1 MTNKQLSELLA
12 NISASYQILGENRF
26 KVIAYDKASESI
38 AHLTQELKDIWEDGK
53 LEDVPGIGKGI
64 AQNIDELFRTGKSTH
79 FEEVLSKVPES
90 VFPLLLVP
98 GIGPSK
104 AYTIVSTFK
113 LKSKDTVI
121 ADVETLIK
129 QHKIA
134 SLPHFGEKSE
144 EVIRSGIE
152 SYKRGQIKE
161 NRMNLPTAD
170 SIAKE
175 LIAHVAKHKAVER
188 VDVLGSLR
196 RKAATIGDIDLAAV
210 TARPVEVIAHFI
222 EFPHEKIIDQGK
234 QGATMLLHNGKQV
247 DLRVQEKASYGAM
260 LQYFTGSKHHNIHV
274 RTYALDKGLSL
285 SEHGIKNVKTGKLI
299 EYETEEALYEAIGLR
314 WIPPE
319 MREDR
324 GEIEA
329 AIQEMKGE
337 KPGLPNLIEV
347 KDLKGDLHMHT
358 NYQFPTSHDI
368 GKSHVCKHLDKALC
382 LGYEYIGISDH
393 NPKVSD
399 LSAKEIAHIMEK
411 RYIWY
416 KHEHELWKK
425 KQKNNTVELFVMC
438 EVDILTD
445 GTLALPR
452 EAFEFVDAIVV
463 SLHSSFRQSKE
474 DMTKRIIKALTTHP
488 KVKIYGHPTGRLLL
502 EREGVDAS
510 WNEVMNVCRE
520 RSIAM
525 EINAYPDRL
534 DLPDLLVHEAL
545 ERGVRFTIDTDAHHV
560 DHMDLA
566 EYGVSVARRGWA
578 EKKDILNTQHLDT
591 FSQWLKK

>member
-1 MTNKQLSELLA
+1 MTNKQLAELLA
-12 NISASYQILGENRF
+12 NISAAYQILGENRF
-26 KVIAYDKASESI
+26 KIIAYDKASESI
-38 AHLTQELKDIWEDGK
+38 EHLTQELKDIWEDGK
-53 LEDVPGIGKGI
+53 LEEIPGIGKGI

-98 GIGPSK
+98 GVGPKK
-104 AYTIVSTFK
+104 AYTIVTTFK
-113 LKSKDTVI
+113 LQSKDTVI
-121 ADVETLIK
+121 ADVEALIE

-134 SLPHFGEKSE
+134 TLPHFGEKSE
-144 EVIRSGIE
+144 DVIRSGIE

-161 NRMNLPTAD
+161 NRMNLRDAD
-170 SIAKE
+170 RIANE
-175 LIAHVAKHKAVER
+175 VSEHLLKHNAVKR

-196 RKAATIGDIDLAAV
+196 RRISTIGDIDLAVV
-210 TARPVEVIAHFI
+210 TDQPTEVIEHFI
-222 EFPHEKIIDQGK
+222 SFPHEKIIDQGK

-247 DLRVQEKASYGAM
+247 DLRVQAKSSYGAM

-274 RTYALDKGLSL
+274 RTYALEQGLSL
-285 SEHGIKNVKTGKLI
+285 SEHGIKNTKTGKLA
-299 EYETEEALYEAIGLR
+299 EYETEKAFYETIGMS

-319 MREDR
+319 IREDR

-329 AIQEMKGE
+329 ALRQMKGE
-337 KPGLPNLIEV
+337 KPGLPNLIEA
-347 KDLKGDLHMHT
+347 KDVKGDLHMHT

-368 GKSHVCKHLDKALC
+368 GASHVHEHLDKALH

-399 LSAKEIAHIMEK
+399 LTAKDIAHIMEK
-411 RYIWY
+411 RYTWY
-416 KHEHELWKK
+416 KYEHEQWKK
-425 KQKNNTVELFVMC
+425 KHKNNTVELFVMC

-445 GTLALPR
+445 GTLALPQ
-452 EAFEFVDAIVV
+452 EAFEFVDAVIV
-463 SLHSSFRQSKE
+463 SLHSSFRQIKE
-474 DMTKRIIKALTTHP
+474 DMTRRVLKALTAHP

-510 WNEVMNVCRE
+510 WSDIMDVCKE

-534 DLPDLLVHEAL
+534 DLPDLLVREAIDH
-545 ERGVRFTIDTDAHHV
+545 GVRFTIDTDAHHV
-560 DHMDLA
+560 DHMDLIT
-566 EYGVSVARRGWA
+566 YGISVARRGWA
-578 EKKDILNTQHLDT
+578 EKKDVINTQHLDT
-591 FSQWLKK
+591 FQKWIRT